1 VWAQRTVS
9 LGDVHVVA
17 EYGDVFSMSVPE
29 EKLQN
34 HPEKSLTDILPS
46 LPGVA
51 VTQGGARN
59 EALVYLRGFD
69 LRQVPVSFDGI
80 PIYVPYDG
88 NLDLSRIT
96 AGSIG
101 RLQMIYGIGSAL
113 NGPNDLGGRINVV
126 SVRPEKTGGN
136 LRLYTEFD
144 DNSDKSMHRFDLTRT
159 ELGEKFYWRFHY
171 NDTHQGFMSM
181 PGSWP
186 QGRVEDGDRRE
197 NSKSE
202 NSNIDIQLGRTGKSS
217 EVTLFFSQMQGKK
230 QVPLYAGSDPAA
242 QLRYWDWPYYDKDR
256 VYLLGQRDLSNG
268 NWLKYRVFYDTF
280 KNSLYSYDDI
290 TMTSQNRPFAF
301 QSAYD
306 DYASG
311 LSLEYGFN
319 VRSDSSWAV
328 AFHLKDDV
336 HRENDELRNPT
347 QPWET
352 VKDRIMSFGLERKW
366 SRDLQWNFTAGLRYD
381 HQENKRAEEAPA
393 GTIQSFV
400 GMENQNSMNPVLAAE
415 YLQNEKNTWF
425 AGFARKS
432 RFSSMKD
439 RFSYRFGRFLPNP
452 ALEPDRSNN
461 YELGLKRRVNE
472 KLSYTV
478 RSFLYDI
485 DDLMAPV
492 PVAPGV
498 SQNRNVGD
506 ARRKGI
512 EFSVVRE
519 IDKGR
524 VSLDYAYLDQDF
536 ATGSVAPRHS
546 INLALDRDLSD
557 KTGVELELMSSAAS
571 DVYDLS
577 TATTTR
583 IGSFSLI
590 NIGFKHKMTEQLDLQ
605 FGARNIG
612 DEIVETTRGFPWAG
626 RTFYVGATWKF

>member
-1 VWAQRTVS
+1 V
-9 LGDVHVVA
+9 
-17 EYGDVFSMSVPE
+17 
-29 EKLQN
+29 
-34 HPEKSLTDILPS
+34 
-46 LPGVA
+46 
-51 VTQGGARN
+51 
-59 EALVYLRGFD
+59 
-69 LRQVPVSFDGI
+69 
-80 PIYVPYDG
+80 
-88 NLDLSRIT
+88 
-96 AGSIG
+96 
-101 RLQMIYGIGSAL
+101 
-113 NGPNDLGGRINVV
+113 
-126 SVRPEKTGGN
+126 
-136 LRLYTEFD
+136 
-144 DNSDKSMHRFDLTRT
+144 
-159 ELGEKFYWRFHY
+159 
-171 NDTHQGFMSM
+171 
-181 PGSWP
+181 
-186 QGRVEDGDRRE
+186 
-197 NSKSE
+197 
-202 NSNIDIQLGRTGKSS
+202 
-217 EVTLFFSQMQGKK
+217 
-230 QVPLYAGSDPAA
+230 
-242 QLRYWDWPYYDKDR
+242 
-256 VYLLGQRDLSNG
+256 
-268 NWLKYRVFYDTF
+268 
-280 KNSLYSYDDI
+280 
-290 TMTSQNRPFAF
+290 
-301 QSAYD
+301 
-306 DYASG
+306 
-311 LSLEYGFN
+311 
-319 VRSDSSWAV
+319 
-328 AFHLKDDV
+328 
-336 HRENDELRNPT
+336 
-347 QPWET
+347 
-352 VKDRIMSFGLERKW
+352 
-366 SRDLQWNFTAGLRYD
+366 
-381 HQENKRAEEAPA
+381 
-393 GTIQSFV
+393 
-400 GMENQNSMNPVLAAE
+400 NPVLAAE

-546 INLALDRDLSD
+546 INLALGRDLSD

-571 DVYDLS
+571 NIYDLS